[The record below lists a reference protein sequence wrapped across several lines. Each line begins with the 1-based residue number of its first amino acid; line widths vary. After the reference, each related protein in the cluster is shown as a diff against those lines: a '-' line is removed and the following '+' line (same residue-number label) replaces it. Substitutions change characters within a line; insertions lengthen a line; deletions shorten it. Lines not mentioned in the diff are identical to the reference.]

1 MSRAKVILVDADVI
15 SHFIA
20 TGHIY
25 DLNDILSPHHL
36 LVVEHVYRE
45 ATYHPWNKNRKKE
58 VDKWLKNSKTE
69 EIKFPYM
76 NNNIKEEFFRL
87 KRDNQLLGDGE
98 CACMAMA
105 KFGKEVIAS
114 SNFRDVATYCDANDI
129 EYIGVMDILQI
140 AQNKGF
146 WTVDQCNAF
155 IQDAKTINQARFPVS
170 RIEDYQSRIN
180 LNSF

>member
-1 MSRAKVILVDADVI
+1 
-15 SHFIA
+15 
-20 TGHIY
+20 
-25 DLNDILSPHHL
+25 
-36 LVVEHVYRE
+36 
-45 ATYHPWNKNRKKE
+45 
-58 VDKWLKNSKTE
+58 
-69 EIKFPYM
+69 M

-87 KRDNQLLGDGE
+87 KRDNKLLGDGE

-170 RIEDYQSRIN
+170 RMEDYQSRID